1 MLHMA
6 RRVLIICLIF
16 FIASSIYSAAYAQTE
31 KSETIGIGELK
42 SGNISYP
49 GQVDTYTFYAVKGDV
64 VDIKMTAVSSNV
76 TPQLALYCP
85 NGNKETSNYSEGSVE
100 ISFQMK
106 SPDSGLYTIRAGD
119 HGSGTGSYDIIM
131 FGTITAPA
139 GPTKPASTA
148 TPVPAGLPLL
158 YAAIPTGA
166 LLVIGVLALAYA
178 RTRRTGKAAA
188 PAPQGTVTPRA
199 IERELKY
206 DVFVSYSQ
214 ADKPVADAIIASLEA
229 KKISCWIAP
238 RDVMPGMNY
247 QASIIDAIDSS
258 RILVMV
264 FSSASN
270 HSPHTISE
278 VTRAMNNAITI
289 IPFRVE
295 NVPLSKSMEYLVSV
309 SQWLDATAPPLEK
322 HVEELARIVK
332 MLLKNAV

>member
-1 MLHMA
+1 MLHIA

-16 FIASSIYSAAYAQTE
+16 FLAGGLYGAASAQTE
-31 KSETIGIGELK
+31 KSEPIGIGELK
-42 SGNISYP
+42 SGNLSYP
-49 GQVDTYTFYAVKGDV
+49 GQVDAYTFYAVKGDV
-64 VDIKMTAVSSNV
+64 VDVKMTAVSGNV

-85 NGNKETSNYSEGSVE
+85 NGNKETANYSEGSVE

-106 SPDSGLYTIRAGD
+106 SPDSGQYTIRAGD
-119 HGSGTGSYDIIM
+119 HGSGTGRYDIIM

-139 GPTKPASTA
+139 TPTS
-148 TPVPAGLPLL
+148 TPVPAGVQGFPIF
-158 YAAIPTGA
+158 YAAVPIGV
-166 LLVIGVLALAYA
+166 LIVIGVVALAYT
-178 RTRRTGKAAA
+178 RTRRAGTAN
-188 PAPQGTVTPRA
+188 PAPQAPVSPRT
-199 IERELKY
+199 IQRELKY

-214 ADKPVADAIIASLEA
+214 ADKPVADAIVASLEA

-238 RDVMPGMNY
+238 RDVLPGMNY
-247 QASIIDAIDSS
+247 QASIIDAIDAS

-278 VTRAMNNAITI
+278 VTRAMNNGLTI

-309 SQWLDATAPPLEK
+309 PQWLDATVPPLEK
-322 HVEELARIVK
+322 HVEELARIVR
-332 MLLKNAV
+332 LILKNAV